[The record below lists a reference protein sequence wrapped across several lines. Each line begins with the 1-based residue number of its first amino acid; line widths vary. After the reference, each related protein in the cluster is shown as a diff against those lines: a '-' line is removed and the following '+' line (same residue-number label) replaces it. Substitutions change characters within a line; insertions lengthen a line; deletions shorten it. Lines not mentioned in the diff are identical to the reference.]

1 MNFFLATCAALFL
14 LLAAAS
20 CAPAGGPDACAG
32 VQGSSQELNHLARTV
47 SEEAR
52 NGSKYVSDFS
62 TSLLWMEAK
71 DKCDPGTLRQ
81 KSVPCVEKI
90 LSVLT
95 GYISAVERV
104 SGFQSCSAFAS
115 KVKPVMQ
122 KLHKDM
128 SKCVTANGGM
138 DQEEESNIS
147 KEETEPILDWQEALL
162 CHYTMDR
169 LFSFSILTARVFAV
183 GDPTHHAEG
192 SAQTCL

>member
-1 MNFFLATCAALFL
+1 
-14 LLAAAS
+14 
-20 CAPAGGPDACAG
+20 
-32 VQGSSQELNHLARTV
+32 
-47 SEEAR
+47 
-52 NGSKYVSDFS
+52 
-62 TSLLWMEAK
+62 
-71 DKCDPGTLRQ
+71 
-81 KSVPCVEKI
+81 I

-128 SKCVTANGGM
+128 SKC
-138 DQEEESNIS
+138 SIS